1 MHRQQANRPH
11 LDTASRRHSGPM
23 TADTDLSKER
33 FGFTIFLSA
42 CLHVM
47 LIAGVGFS
55 YFEES
60 NSAPAIEITLAQ
72 YRSDVA
78 PDAADFIAQEN
89 QTGSGTLDTAAAPS
103 TPFEAP
109 FHDEVIQQVD
119 PIPQAPAP
127 NRQTEPSDL
136 AILSSTDAEQRLEQQ
151 LEDEAPETDTALS
164 EQATPEELSL
174 AIASLQAQLD
184 MQQQAYAK
192 RPRTYTISSAST
204 QKRHDALYLDS
215 WRKRIEV
222 VGNIN
227 YPEQARSQQLYGS
240 LRMLVAL
247 RPNGSV
253 QEIRILQSSGHR
265 VLDEAAI
272 NIVRL
277 AAPFDAFP
285 PEMLSD
291 VDILEIIRTWRFHQ
305 GNSFTSQ

>member
-1 MHRQQANRPH
+1 
-11 LDTASRRHSGPM
+11 M
-23 TADTDLSKER
+23 TQETDLSKER

-55 YFEES
+55 YLEKS
-60 NSAPAIEITLAQ
+60 NSAPPVEITLAQ
-72 YRSDVA
+72 YRSAIA
-78 PDAADFIAQEN
+78 PENADYIAQEN
-89 QTGSGTLDTAAAPS
+89 QSGSGTLENAAAPS
-103 TPFEAP
+103 TPFEAD
-109 FHDEVIQQVD
+109 FHDELIQQVD
-119 PIPQAPAP
+119 PLMQAPAP
-127 NRQTEPSDL
+127 NRQTEPDDL
-136 AILSSTDAEQRLEQQ
+136 AILSARQSERSIEQQ
-151 LEDEAPETDTALS
+151 LEEESPETENPLS
-164 EQATPEELSL
+164 EQATPEDLSL
-174 AIASLQAQLD
+174 AIASMQAQLD
-184 MQQQAYAK
+184 LQQQAYAK
-192 RPRTYTISSAST
+192 RPRKYTISSAST

-215 WRKRIEV
+215 WRRRIEA
-222 VGNIN
+222 VGNLN
-227 YPEQARSQQLYGS
+227 YPDQAREQQIFGS

-253 QEIRILQSSGHR
+253 QEIRILQGSGQR

-285 PEMLSD
+285 EDMRAD